1 MSLLLLLPSEWFA
14 LIAMLLLCDH
24 VVTGPCIRM
33 DVRSVCPAGLHM
45 EGVLVICSRGT
56 RVLVSLGKG
65 KALTYP
71 LGRVP
76 THPRRVLGV
85 AARGKRRGVPGA
97 HRYHCRTA

>member
-14 LIAMLLLCDH
+14 LIAMLLLCGH
-24 VVTGPCIRM
+24 VVTGPCIRT
-33 DVRSVCPAGLHM
+33 DIRSVCPVGLHV

-65 KALTYP
+65 EALTYP

-76 THPRRVLGV
+76 TGQEARPVLVWECPSASYLPTDGTV
-85 AARGKRRGVPGA
+85 D
-97 HRYHCRTA
+97 

>member
-14 LIAMLLLCDH
+14 LIAMLLLCGH
-24 VVTGPCIRM
+24 VVTGPCIRT
-33 DVRSVCPAGLHM
+33 DVRSVCPVGLHV

-65 KALTYP
+65 EALTYP

-76 THPRRVLGV
+76 TSLLSFRVLV
-85 AARGKRRGVPGA
+85 RSSIRIQWQ
-97 HRYHCRTA
+97 